1 MRTRNWE
8 VSLVVLSLVF
18 VFGME
23 SPATA
28 ATINFVANI
37 DGVCAESGSSATG
50 LGTFSLNTAT
60 GVFTWHIEYSG
71 LGSVET
77 FAHIHG
83 PIDVACGSF
92 GGGFVFVDLGIG
104 SPKDG
109 STVLSAERQQGFLD
123 GKYYV
128 NIHTAGFVSGEI
140 SGVILQEELACCSPD
155 LTCTLET
162 SEGCDSLAGVLTESG
177 SCDGVECAA
186 HIPTVSE
193 WGMALFALL
202 VLIGGTLAIRSRCLY
217 SA

>member
-8 VSLVVLSLVF
+8 VSLVVLSLLF
-18 VFGME
+18 VFGMD

-50 LGTFSLNTAT
+50 LGAFTLNTAT

-92 GGGFVFVDLGIG
+92 GGGAFAITLSLP
-104 SPKDG
+104 SPMDG
-109 STVLSAERQQGFLD
+109 STVLSAEEQQDFLD

-128 NIHTAGFVSGEI
+128 NIHTAGFGSGEI

-162 SEGCDSLAGVLTESG
+162 SEGCDSLGGVLTESG
-177 SCDGVECAA
+177 SCDGIECAT

-193 WGMALFALL
+193 WGMMLFALL
-202 VLIGGTLAIRSRCLY
+202 VLIGGTLAIRNRSSC

>member
-1 MRTRNWE
+1 MRARNWE
-8 VSLVVLSLVF
+8 VSVVVLSLVF

-37 DGVCAESGSSATG
+37 DGVCAASGSSATG
-50 LGTFSLNTAT
+50 LGVFTLNTST
-60 GVFTWHIEYSG
+60 GVFTWHIEFTG
-71 LGSVET
+71 LGSDEQ

-92 GGGFVFVDLGIG
+92 GSGFILVDLGIG

-109 STVLSAERQQGFLD
+109 SKVLSAEQQQGFLD

-128 NIHTAGFVSGEI
+128 NIHTEEFGSGEI
-140 SGVILQEELACCSPD
+140 SGVILQEEFACCHPD
-155 LTCTLET
+155 FSCTVET
-162 SEGCDSLAGVLTESG
+162 SEGCGSLSGVLTESA
-177 SCDGVECAA
+177 SCDGIECATY
-186 HIPTVSE
+186 IPTVSE

-202 VLIGGTLAIRSRCLY
+202 VLISGTLAIRSRCLY